1 MKLEASDA
9 NTIAAYF
16 RLSGY
21 NGPIFLCLQRLKE
34 LHMPLC
40 ELITRMAIE
49 KAKSEGE
56 KQ

>member
-9 NTIAAYF
+9 NTISAYI

-21 NGPIFLCLQRLKE
+21 NGPVFVCLQRLKE

-40 ELITRMAIE
+40 ELITHMAIE
-49 KAKSEGE
+49 NAKSEGE